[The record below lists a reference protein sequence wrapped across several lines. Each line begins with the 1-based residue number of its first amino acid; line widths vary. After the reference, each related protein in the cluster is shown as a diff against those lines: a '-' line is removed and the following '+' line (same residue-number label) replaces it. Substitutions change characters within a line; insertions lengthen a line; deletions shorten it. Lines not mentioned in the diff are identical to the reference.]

1 MKLATEQVEQI
12 RSVLDKSNIS
22 IDTLRDDLLDHLC
35 CVVEINM
42 TKGENFERA
51 LKKAIDELA
60 PEGLEEIQHQTLFL
74 LNSSKIIIMKK
85 VMYSIGLL
93 SAMSFVLGWLFGILH
108 KPGAYQLSIYG
119 FLIFVFVFVP
129 LLAIDRYK
137 TNIRWVLSEKL
148 KFSLGLVSGL
158 IVATSI
164 LFKIM
169 HLPGAEGLM
178 ILGTGL
184 FVFGFLPFLF
194 FTMYKKSV
202 S

>member
-1 MKLATEQVEQI
+1 MKLSSGQVAI
-12 RSVLDKSNIS
+12 VKNIIDKSDIT

-35 CVVEINM
+35 CVVEIEI
-42 TKGENFERA
+42 TRGKDFDTA
-51 LKKAIDELA
+51 LKGALTELA
-60 PEGLEEIQHQTLFL
+60 PEGLKKIQHETLFL
-74 LNSSKIIIMKK
+74 LNSTKIILMKE

-108 KPGAYQLSIYG
+108 MPGATPLSIYG
-119 FLIFVFVFVP
+119 FLVFAFVFVP

-148 KFSLGLVSGL
+148 KFALGLVSGL

-164 LFKIM
+164 LFKVM

-194 FTMYKKSV
+194 FRLYKKSV